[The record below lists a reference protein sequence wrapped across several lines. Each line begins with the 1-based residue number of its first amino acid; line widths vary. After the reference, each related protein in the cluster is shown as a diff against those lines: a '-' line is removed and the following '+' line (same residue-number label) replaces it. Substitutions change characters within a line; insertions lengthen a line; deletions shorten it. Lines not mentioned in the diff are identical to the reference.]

1 MVVLLDSM
9 TELESEMKK
18 LFPFFL
24 VLIAGCSSDPVNMDE
39 VLFERAGQYITD
51 NNYSSFFFFN
61 LKVYNGPAYTLH
73 KNGKK
78 KEEGKLKNGFQSGLW
93 TAWDDEGNKWFSG
106 AYEHGKEHG
115 KWVGWHPNGNKKY
128 EGIYENGF
136 QAGKWTY
143 YNEAGKKNLEE
154 IYFFC
159 TEECADSHY
168 KMDCSRMGKVK
179 ESKKF

>member
-78 KEEGKLKNGFQSGLW
+78 K
-93 TAWDDEGNKWFSG
+93 
-106 AYEHGKEHG
+106 
-115 KWVGWHPNGNKKY
+115 KY

-136 QAGKWTY
+136 QAGKWIY

-154 IYFFC
+154 IYFSC